1 MAEQELDR
9 LTLLATYR
17 PVATCS
23 DSPLEFYKKIRGEG
37 VSKITA
43 YVLLRE
49 FYGMSLSECAA
60 VDAQAGSSGS

>member
-1 MAEQELDR
+1 MAEDELDR

-23 DSPLEFYKKIRGEG
+23 DSPLEFYKKVRGEG

-49 FYGMSLSECAA
+49 FYGLSLSGCAA
-60 VDAQAGSSGS
+60 LDSEAGLPA